1 VTLQSFEHG
10 GLGPTKA
17 QKDVGKLV
25 VGQELRMNVK
35 KCVFGDWLQLII
47 FSDESRFCLWQSDGR
62 LRVRRPRG
70 QRLNLQFTLRRHS
83 GLTPGITVWGAI
95 QFGSRSPLVFIQ
107 GSLNAEPVL
116 LPCTVFFSKT
126 TLGYTLQE

>member
-1 VTLQSFEHG
+1 MN
-10 GLGPTKA
+10 LGFA
-17 QKDVGKLV
+17 YG
-25 VGQELRMNVK
+25 R
-35 KCVFGDWLQLII
+35 
-47 FSDESRFCLWQSDGR
+47 QSDGR

-116 LPCTVFFSKT
+116 LPCMYSIFQQDNARLHIARVTQSIKFKT
-126 TLGYTLQE
+126 I